1 EGRPSSPP
9 GLKLKKVEAAPEPP
23 KPTEGP
29 PRIWMPSSGESS
41 GEVARA
47 PAGRAGPAKT
57 DLERSLEAFSRFDDE
72 VQIIEN
78 PEPSAPRPEP
88 RHTFTELELEGDSLL
103 HAVET
108 AAAVGLEQRG

>member
-57 DLERSLEAFSRFDDE
+57 DLEKSLEAFSRFDDE

-78 PEPSAPRPEP
+78 PPPSAPPP
-88 RHTFTELELEGDSLL
+88 PPSAPAAKHVFTELELEGDSLL

-108 AAAVGLEQRG
+108 AA